1 MDNVLGVA
9 STRLQLSGNLSM
21 FSYNFATC
29 IIISFIIKC
38 MHSVYCGCNNNNY
51 YTTFSAKS
59 RGFSFKSLI
68 MSDNHSMDSS
78 SLEKMF
84 ATARFYHSCVSLL
97 PQMSTDILIG
107 LSCNHKLPSRLW
119 YFIDSIVKL
128 RVKEGVAA
136 LIAPLSDRHAP
147 LIMIMC
153 KVTQYLLR

>member
-1 MDNVLGVA
+1 MHGFSINGVLLYV
-9 STRLQLSGNLSM
+9 
-21 FSYNFATC
+21 
-29 IIISFIIKC
+29 
-38 MHSVYCGCNNNNY
+38 HVYCGYNNY
-51 YTTFSAKS
+51 IQLFSAQS

-84 ATARFYHSCVSLL
+84 ATARFYHSCVSSL
-97 PQMSTDILIG
+97 PQMNTEILIG

-119 YFIDSIVKL
+119 YFIYSIVKL

-136 LIAPLSDRHAP
+136 LMAPLSDRHAP